1 MGSSEFSMPT
11 LEKLYSSNHELVCIY
26 SNQPK
31 QKGRGMNQSHT
42 VVGNFAIKNNIE
54 LRTPKSLRDEEVK
67 SQFLGTEHDI
77 VIVVSYGK
85 ILPEYTLSSGKYNA
99 INLHPSSLPRWRGA
113 APIERCIEAGDL
125 ESKIC
130 VMNMSIGLDE
140 GDLLMTE
147 DFNITKDDDSISIA
161 KYCANRGGD
170 MILDTLDRI
179 ENIKPIKQAENGVL
193 YAKKIDKSELYISD
207 IASISAFD
215 LFNKI
220 RAFAS
225 YRGLW
230 IETQYGKIRFKKAK
244 ILESSNCQN
253 PYIDENLNIHMDNSI
268 ISPIIIQKEGGKE
281 MHIDLFLNGIRNKK

>member
-11 LEKLYSSNHELVCIY
+11 LDKLYSSNHEIVCVY

-31 QKGRGMNQSHT
+31 PKGRGMNQSHT

-54 LRTPKSLRDEEVK
+54 LRTPKSLRDEDVK
-67 SQFLGTEHDI
+67 SQFLATEHDI

-85 ILPEYTLSSGKYNA
+85 ILPEYTLFSGKYNA
-99 INLHPSSLPRWRGA
+99 INLHPSSLPKWRGA
-113 APIERCIEAGDL
+113 APIERCIEVGDT

-130 VMNMSIGLDE
+130 IMNMSIGLDE

-147 DFNITKDDDSISIA
+147 SFNITQDDDSICIA

-170 MILDTLDRI
+170 MILDVLNEID
-179 ENIKPIKQAENGVL
+179 NIKPTKQKDDGVL

-207 IASISAFD
+207 ITSISAID

-225 YRGLW
+225 YGGLW

-244 ILESSNCQN
+244 ILESSNYQN
-253 PYIDENLNIHMDNSI
+253 PYIDENLNIHKDNSI
-268 ISPIIIQKEGGKE
+268 ISPIIIQKEGAKE